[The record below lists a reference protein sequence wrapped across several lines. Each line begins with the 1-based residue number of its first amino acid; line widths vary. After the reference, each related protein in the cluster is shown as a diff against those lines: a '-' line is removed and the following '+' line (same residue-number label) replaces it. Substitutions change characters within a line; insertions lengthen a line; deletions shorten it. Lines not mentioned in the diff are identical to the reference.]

1 MAKPHKK
8 QETEQLVD
16 KLQELREI
24 VNKNVAIYVNT
35 HPTLRVYEEELASDI
50 FTKLSGSLP
59 DDYCKA
65 YVKNAVSY
73 MLANHSRDIVG
84 KQRNSRIQYLTGLQP
99 VSRKKADKDA
109 GSESDDEI
117 EKMGYV
123 DAVMHTLG
131 MLEQDNPRTIMERKE
146 ARKLIQHALKHA
158 DIIVIK
164 VLGAYLAGL
173 SIRETARLYNLSK
186 TRVGTIIQNFI
197 AELSVKFN

>member
-1 MAKPHKK
+1 MSH
-8 QETEQLVD
+8 
-16 KLQELREI
+16 
-24 VNKNVAIYVNT
+24 
-35 HPTLRVYEEELASDI
+35 
-50 FTKLSGSLP
+50 
-59 DDYCKA
+59 
-65 YVKNAVSY
+65 
-73 MLANHSRDIVG
+73 
-84 KQRNSRIQYLTGLQP
+84 
-99 VSRKKADKDA
+99 KKADKDA

-186 TRVGTIIQNFI
+186 TRVGTLIQNFI

>member
-24 VNKNVAIYVNT
+24 VNKSVTIYVNT

-59 DDYCKA
+59 GDYCKA

-99 VSRKKADKDA
+99 VSHKKADKDA

-164 VLGAYLAGL
+164 VLGAHLSGL